1 MTDARDNIIVLED
14 VTKRFGDV
22 TAADRV
28 SLGVRRGEF
37 VTLLGPSGCGKTT
50 LLRMIA
56 GFEPPTSGR
65 IFIGGR
71 DMEGVP
77 PARRPV
83 NTVFQKYALFP
94 HLTVFGNV
102 AFGLKLLR
110 VPAGKDARGR
120 DKTRRLRAAE
130 IKEKTERS
138 LRVVGLEGMG
148 GRAVGT
154 LSGGQQQRVAIA
166 RAAVLQ
172 PEVLLLDEPLGALD
186 LTMRLEM
193 RHELKRM
200 QRELGIT
207 FVYVTHDQEEALAMS
222 DTVVVMSA
230 GAVHQT
236 GTPEDVYFR
245 PADAFVAGFVGGGNL
260 LRGVSAHGGVE
271 CLGAVLP
278 CDGAPEPGRP
288 TDVVIRPEHVRLTG
302 ENDPEAFARGA
313 VISSSFAGSRY
324 EVRVAAG
331 GEELTAYCPAGY
343 APGSIV
349 GICADRG
356 SVIVL

>member
-1 MTDARDNIIVLED
+1 MTDAHDNIIVLED

-77 PARRPV
+77 PAQRPV

-120 DKTRRLRAAE
+120 AKTRRLRAAE
-130 IKEKTERS
+130 IKEKTERA

-148 GRAVGT
+148 SRMVGT
-154 LSGGQQQRVAIA
+154 LAGGQQQRVAIA

-236 GTPEDVYFR
+236 GTPEDVDFR
-245 PADAFVAGFVGGGNL
+245 PADAFVFPARQVAVNVDKQIPVPSFQPISAPSATSFSGTTRERFPLSSSAARIIPSDRTPHRVTGFKLVTNTTF
-260 LRGVSAHGGVE
+260 
-271 CLGAVLP
+271 LP
-278 CDGAPEPGRP
+278 
-288 TDVVIRPEHVRLTG
+288 T
-302 ENDPEAFARGA
+302 
-313 VISSSFAGSRY
+313 ISSGA
-324 EVRVAAG
+324 
-331 GEELTAYCPAGY
+331 
-343 APGSIV
+343 
-349 GICADRG
+349 
-356 SVIVL
+356 